1 VHGGLRATGPFINYP
16 YPHTEGWFVN
26 TN

>member
-16 YPHTEGWFVN
+16 VAHAVGWGYN
-26 TN
+26 NY